1 MGFAA
6 ETAAKRSMKPVK
18 AHGNIGSFKKRERTE
33 LSSMKGSKTFHD
45 PHIEILCYCRV
56 TEGFAAVYSSH
67 RMMSSAR
74 ISFSVALSIFPPS
87 SQSVNPAKSA
97 D

>member
-6 ETAAKRSMKPVK
+6 ETAANRSMKPVK

-45 PHIEILCYCRV
+45 PHIEILC
-56 TEGFAAVYSSH
+56 
-67 RMMSSAR
+67 
-74 ISFSVALSIFPPS
+74 
-87 SQSVNPAKSA
+87 
-97 D
+97 